1 MKILK
6 LATTAAVVGMLGLS
20 MTACGATSS
29 GTTTV
34 KAKGY
39 SGEGVVVKKNAEKKN
54 KSKKIAS
61 SNKRYHII
69 IDAENEEANRSIEV
83 KQNQYDKI
91 EIGQYVVVANDVVTV
106 QNAPVAP

>member
-29 GTTTV
+29 GTTSV

-39 SGEGVVVKKNAEKKN
+39 SGEGVVVKKNA
-54 KSKKIAS
+54 
-61 SNKRYHII
+61 
-69 IDAENEEANRSIEV
+69 
-83 KQNQYDKI
+83 
-91 EIGQYVVVANDVVTV
+91 
-106 QNAPVAP
+106 PVAP